1 MWVMR
6 EEEIAFKSSNLSVDE
21 VELFNGNENRFEAT
35 LIFINQIYLKTVKV
49 NLNKVRNTKL
59 FVAK

>member
-49 NLNKVRNTKL
+49 NLNKVRN
-59 FVAK
+59 